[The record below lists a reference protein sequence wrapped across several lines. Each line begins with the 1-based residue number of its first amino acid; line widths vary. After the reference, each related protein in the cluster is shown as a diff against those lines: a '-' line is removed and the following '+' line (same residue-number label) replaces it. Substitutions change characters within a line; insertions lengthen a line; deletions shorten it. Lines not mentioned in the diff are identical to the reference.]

1 MRNVNMSGIHW
12 SYKTIFTYPRAW
24 LLKYLLVTVVV
35 VGFLIISGWN
45 SSLSAQGESIHIV
58 RPGEN
63 LTVIARRY
71 GVSVNELARH
81 NGIANLNLLHVGQ
94 SLRIPTQT
102 SPPPSAP
109 AQPYT
114 PPTPMPDYRV
124 ERPNLRSSVDTTPT
138 TTLTTTTRIIYTVR
152 PNDTL
157 YGIGRR
163 FGVSV
168 QAIKTRNGLQG
179 DMIWVG
185 QRLIIPS
192 S

>member
-1 MRNVNMSGIHW
+1 VGIAGMSGAHS
-12 SYKTIFTYPRAW
+12 SYKTIFMYPGAW
-24 LLKYLLVTVVV
+24 LLKCLLVTVVV
-35 VGFLIISGWN
+35 AGFLIISGWN
-45 SSLSAQGESIHIV
+45 SSVSAQGESIHIV

-71 GVSVNELARH
+71 GVSVNDLARH
-81 NGIANLNLLHVGQ
+81 NGIANPNLLRVGQ

-109 AQPYT
+109 AQPYI
-114 PPTPMPDYRV
+114 PPTPTPSYTV
-124 ERPNLRSSVDTTPT
+124 EVPNSPPPVDSNPTPI
-138 TTLTTTTRIIYTVR
+138 TRITYTVR

-168 QAIKTRNGLQG
+168 QAIKTRNGLHG

-185 QRLIIPS
+185 QRLIIP
-192 S
+192 